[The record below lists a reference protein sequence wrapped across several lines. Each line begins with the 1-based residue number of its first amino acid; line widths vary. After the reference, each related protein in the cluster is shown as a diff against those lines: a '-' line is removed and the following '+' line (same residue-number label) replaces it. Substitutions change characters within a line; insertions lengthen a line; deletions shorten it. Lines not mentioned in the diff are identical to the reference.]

1 MLTLVK
7 GGHTMTE
14 EEEIRIAWT
23 IWNLIA
29 RLNDL
34 IWDRYEDEFVKRY
47 ITIEVQEH
55 GDSLT
60 DKDPLSGLD

>member
-1 MLTLVK
+1 
-7 GGHTMTE
+7 MTE

-47 ITIEVQEH
+47 ITIEVQEDC
-55 GDSLT
+55 DSLT